1 MNSIRYIINLILI
14 SVLYISLISCS
25 LYDSKS
31 PAVPY
36 RLDLSPQ
43 IESDYSENGLK
54 AILSTRDFGTGNQRF
69 AVLLIS
75 KTGFVT
81 NETVN
86 ITTSLIQ
93 KNQSNQFFQKK
104 TAIFYQ
110 WENLSKGSYVANF
123 NFNKSGT
130 WEALIE
136 VLNENSNVTKRTNI
150 KFEVKKT
157 SYTTKIG
164 KTAKSSKTKTINDVD
179 SLNELSTGS
188 KIYPNLYQTSLE
200 HAVNLNKPI
209 IVSFASPGYCIE
221 RSCGPQTDVLNQ
233 MQKSDNSKLFFIHVE
248 LYENPEKILGNPVNK
263 KLSQAAIEWNL
274 PSAEWTFIIIEKK
287 VVAKYEGFVT
297 KQEILSNLQ
306 KILY

>member
-1 MNSIRYIINLILI
+1 MNSIGYIINLILI
-14 SVLYISLISCS
+14 SILYVSLISCG

-86 ITTSLIQ
+86 ITTSLVQ
-93 KNQSNQFFQKK
+93 KNQNSQQLQKK

-110 WENLSKGSYVANF
+110 WENLAKGTYVANF

-136 VLNENSNVTKRTNI
+136 VLNENNNVTKSTDI

-157 SYTTKIG
+157 SYTREIG

-200 HAVNLNKPI
+200 HAVNLNKPV

-297 KQEILSNLQ
+297 KQEILSDLQ

>member
-14 SVLYISLISCS
+14 SILYISLISCG

-93 KNQSNQFFQKK
+93 KNQNIQQFQKK

-110 WENLSKGSYVANF
+110 WENLAKGTYVANF
-123 NFNKSGT
+123 NFNKSGS
-130 WEALIE
+130 WEAFIE
-136 VLNENSNVTKRTNI
+136 VLNESNNVTKSTNI

-164 KTAKSSKTKTINDVD
+164 KTAKSSKTKTINDID

-188 KIYPNLYQTSLE
+188 KIYPNLYQISLE
-200 HAVNLNKPI
+200 HAVNLNKPV

-287 VVAKYEGFVT
+287 VAAKYEGFVT
-297 KQEILSNLQ
+297 KQEILSDLQ

>member
-14 SVLYISLISCS
+14 SILYVSLISCG

-43 IESDYSENGLK
+43 IESDYSKNGLK

-86 ITTSLIQ
+86 ITTSLVQ
-93 KNQSNQFFQKK
+93 KNQNSQQLQKK

-110 WENLSKGSYVANF
+110 WENLAKGTYVANF

-136 VLNENSNVTKRTNI
+136 VLNENNNVTKSTDI

-164 KTAKSSKTKTINDVD
+164 KSAKSSKTKTINDVD

-200 HAVNLNKPI
+200 HAVNLNKPV

-297 KQEILSNLQ
+297 KQEILSDLQ

>member
-14 SVLYISLISCS
+14 SILYVSLISCG

-86 ITTSLIQ
+86 ITTSLVQ
-93 KNQSNQFFQKK
+93 KNQNSQQLQKK

-110 WENLSKGSYVANF
+110 WENLAKGTYVANF
-123 NFNKSGT
+123 NFNKSGS
-130 WEALIE
+130 WEAFIE
-136 VLNENSNVTKRTNI
+136 VLNESNNVTKSTNI

-164 KTAKSSKTKTINDVD
+164 KSAKSSKTKTINDVD

-200 HAVNLNKPI
+200 HAVNLNKPV

-287 VVAKYEGFVT
+287 VAAKYEGFVT
-297 KQEILSNLQ
+297 KQEILSDLQ

>member
-14 SVLYISLISCS
+14 SILYVSLISCG

-86 ITTSLIQ
+86 ITISLVQ
-93 KNQSNQFFQKK
+93 KNQNSQQLQKK

-110 WENLSKGSYVANF
+110 WENLAKGTYVANF

-136 VLNENSNVTKRTNI
+136 VLNENNNVTKSTDI

-164 KTAKSSKTKTINDVD
+164 KSAKSSKTKTINDVD

-200 HAVNLNKPI
+200 HAVNLNKPV

-297 KQEILSNLQ
+297 KQEILSDLQ

>member
-14 SVLYISLISCS
+14 SILYVSLISCG

-86 ITTSLIQ
+86 ITTSLVQ
-93 KNQSNQFFQKK
+93 KNQNSQQLQKK

-110 WENLSKGSYVANF
+110 WENLAKGTYVANF

-136 VLNENSNVTKRTNI
+136 VLNENNNVTKSTDI

-164 KTAKSSKTKTINDVD
+164 KSAKSSKTKTINDVD

-200 HAVNLNKPI
+200 HAVNLNKPV

-263 KLSQAAIEWNL
+263 ILSQAAIEWNL

-297 KQEILSNLQ
+297 KQEILSDLQ

>member
-14 SVLYISLISCS
+14 SILYISLISCG

-86 ITTSLIQ
+86 ITTSLVQ
-93 KNQSNQFFQKK
+93 KNQNSQQLQKK

-110 WENLSKGSYVANF
+110 WENLAKGTYVANF

-136 VLNENSNVTKRTNI
+136 VLNENNNVTKSTDI

-164 KTAKSSKTKTINDVD
+164 KSAKSSKTKTINDVD

-200 HAVNLNKPI
+200 HAVNLNKPV

-297 KQEILSNLQ
+297 KQEILSDLQ

>member
-14 SVLYISLISCS
+14 SILYVSLISCG

-86 ITTSLIQ
+86 ITTSLVQ
-93 KNQSNQFFQKK
+93 KNQNSQQLQKK

-110 WENLSKGSYVANF
+110 WENLTKGTYVANF

-136 VLNENSNVTKRTNI
+136 VLNENNNVTKSTDI

-164 KTAKSSKTKTINDVD
+164 KSAKSSKTKTINDVD

-200 HAVNLNKPI
+200 HAVNLNKPV

-297 KQEILSNLQ
+297 KQEILSDLQ

>member
-93 KNQSNQFFQKK
+93 KNQNIQQFQKK

-110 WENLSKGSYVANF
+110 WENLAKGTYVANF

-136 VLNENSNVTKRTNI
+136 VLNENNNVTKSTNI

-263 KLSQAAIEWNL
+263 KLSQAAIEGNL

-297 KQEILSNLQ
+297 KQEILSDLQ

>member
-14 SVLYISLISCS
+14 SILYVSLISCG

-86 ITTSLIQ
+86 ITTSLVQ
-93 KNQSNQFFQKK
+93 KNQNSQQLQKK

-110 WENLSKGSYVANF
+110 WENLAKGTYVANF

-136 VLNENSNVTKRTNI
+136 VLNENNNVTKSTDI

-164 KTAKSSKTKTINDVD
+164 KSAKSSKTKTINDVD

-200 HAVNLNKPI
+200 HAVNLNKPV
-209 IVSFASPGYCIE
+209 IVSFASPGYSIE

-287 VVAKYEGFVT
+287 VVAKYEAFVT
-297 KQEILSNLQ
+297 KQEILSDLQ

>member
-1 MNSIRYIINLILI
+1 M
-14 SVLYISLISCS
+14 
-25 LYDSKS
+25 
-31 PAVPY
+31 
-36 RLDLSPQ
+36 
-43 IESDYSENGLK
+43 
-54 AILSTRDFGTGNQRF
+54 
-69 AVLLIS
+69 
-75 KTGFVT
+75 
-81 NETVN
+81 
-86 ITTSLIQ
+86 
-93 KNQSNQFFQKK
+93 
-104 TAIFYQ
+104 
-110 WENLSKGSYVANF
+110 
-123 NFNKSGT
+123 
-130 WEALIE
+130 IE
-136 VLNENSNVTKRTNI
+136 VLNENNNVTKSTDI

-164 KTAKSSKTKTINDVD
+164 KSAKSSKTKTINDVD

-200 HAVNLNKPI
+200 HADNLNKPV

-297 KQEILSNLQ
+297 KQEILSDLQ

>member
-75 KTGFVT
+75 KIGFVT

-86 ITTSLIQ
+86 ITTSLVQ
-93 KNQSNQFFQKK
+93 KNQQFQKK

-110 WENLSKGSYVANF
+110 WENLAKGTYVANF

-130 WEALIE
+130 WEAFIE
-136 VLNENSNVTKRTNI
+136 VLNEKNNVTKSTNI

-233 MQKSDNSKLFFIHVE
+233 IQKSDNSKLFFIHVE

>member
-14 SVLYISLISCS
+14 SILYVSLISCG

-86 ITTSLIQ
+86 ITTSLVQ
-93 KNQSNQFFQKK
+93 KNQNSQQLQKK

-110 WENLSKGSYVANF
+110 WENLAKGTYVANF

-136 VLNENSNVTKRTNI
+136 VLNENNNVTKSTDI

-164 KTAKSSKTKTINDVD
+164 KSAKSSKTKTINDVD

-200 HAVNLNKPI
+200 HAVNLNKPV

-233 MQKSDNSKLFFIHVE
+233 MQKSDNSKIFFIHVE

-297 KQEILSNLQ
+297 KQEILSDLQ

>member
-14 SVLYISLISCS
+14 SILYVSLISCG

-86 ITTSLIQ
+86 ITTSLVQ
-93 KNQSNQFFQKK
+93 KNQNSQQLQKN

-110 WENLSKGSYVANF
+110 WENLAKGTYVANF

-136 VLNENSNVTKRTNI
+136 VLNENNNVTKSTDI

-164 KTAKSSKTKTINDVD
+164 KSAKSSKTKTINDVD

-200 HAVNLNKPI
+200 HAVNLNKPV

-297 KQEILSNLQ
+297 KQEILSDLQ

>member
-14 SVLYISLISCS
+14 SILYVSLISCG

-43 IESDYSENGLK
+43 IESDYSENVLK

-86 ITTSLIQ
+86 ITTSLVQ
-93 KNQSNQFFQKK
+93 KNQNSQQLQKK

-110 WENLSKGSYVANF
+110 WENLAKGTYVANF

-136 VLNENSNVTKRTNI
+136 VLNENNNVTKSTDI

-164 KTAKSSKTKTINDVD
+164 KSAKSSKTKTINDVD

-200 HAVNLNKPI
+200 HAVNLNKPV

-297 KQEILSNLQ
+297 KQEILSDLQ

>member
-93 KNQSNQFFQKK
+93 KNQSNQLLQKK

-130 WEALIE
+130 WKALIE
-136 VLNENSNVTKRTNI
+136 VLNENNNVTKSTNI

-287 VVAKYEGFVT
+287 VAAKYEGFVT
-297 KQEILSNLQ
+297 KQEILSDLQ

>member
-1 MNSIRYIINLILI
+1 MNSIGYIINLILI
-14 SVLYISLISCS
+14 SILYVSLISCG

-86 ITTSLIQ
+86 ITTSLVQ
-93 KNQSNQFFQKK
+93 KNQNSQQLQKK

-110 WENLSKGSYVANF
+110 WENLAKGTYVANF

-136 VLNENSNVTKRTNI
+136 VLNENNNVTKSTDI

-157 SYTTKIG
+157 SYTREIG

-200 HAVNLNKPI
+200 HAVNLNKPV

>member
-14 SVLYISLISCS
+14 SILYVSLISCG

-86 ITTSLIQ
+86 ITTSLVQ
-93 KNQSNQFFQKK
+93 KNQNSQQLQKK

-110 WENLSKGSYVANF
+110 WENLAKGTYVANF

-136 VLNENSNVTKRTNI
+136 VLNENNNVTKSTDI

-164 KTAKSSKTKTINDVD
+164 KSAKSSKTKTINDVD

-200 HAVNLNKPI
+200 HAVNLNKPV

-297 KQEILSNLQ
+297 KQEILSDLQ
-306 KILY
+306 KTLY

>member
-14 SVLYISLISCS
+14 SILYVSLISCG

-86 ITTSLIQ
+86 ITTSLVQ
-93 KNQSNQFFQKK
+93 KNQNSQQLQKK

-110 WENLSKGSYVANF
+110 WENLAKGTYVANF

-136 VLNENSNVTKRTNI
+136 VLNENNNVTKSTDI

-164 KTAKSSKTKTINDVD
+164 KSAKSSKTKTINDVD

-200 HAVNLNKPI
+200 HAVNLNKPV
-209 IVSFASPGYCIE
+209 IVSFDSPGYCIE

-297 KQEILSNLQ
+297 KQEILSDLQ

>member
-1 MNSIRYIINLILI
+1 MNSIRYIVNLILI
-14 SVLYISLISCS
+14 SILYVSLISCG

-86 ITTSLIQ
+86 ITTSLVQ
-93 KNQSNQFFQKK
+93 KNQNSQQLQKK

-110 WENLSKGSYVANF
+110 WENLAKGTYVANF

-136 VLNENSNVTKRTNI
+136 VLNENNNVTKSTDI

-164 KTAKSSKTKTINDVD
+164 KSAKSSKTKTINDVD

-200 HAVNLNKPI
+200 HAVNLNKPV

-297 KQEILSNLQ
+297 KQEILSDLQ

>member
-14 SVLYISLISCS
+14 SILYVSLISCG

-86 ITTSLIQ
+86 ITTSLVQ
-93 KNQSNQFFQKK
+93 KNQNSQQLQKK

-110 WENLSKGSYVANF
+110 WENLAKGTYVANF

-136 VLNENSNVTKRTNI
+136 VLNENNNVTKSTDI

-164 KTAKSSKTKTINDVD
+164 KSAKSSKTKTINDVD

-200 HAVNLNKPI
+200 HAVNLNKPV

-297 KQEILSNLQ
+297 KQEILSDLQ

>member
-14 SVLYISLISCS
+14 SILYVSLISCG
-25 LYDSKS
+25 LYDSRS

-86 ITTSLIQ
+86 ITTSLVQ
-93 KNQSNQFFQKK
+93 KNQNSQQLQKK

-110 WENLSKGSYVANF
+110 WENLAKGTYVANF

-136 VLNENSNVTKRTNI
+136 VLNENNNVTKSTDI

-164 KTAKSSKTKTINDVD
+164 KSAKSSKTKTINDVD

-200 HAVNLNKPI
+200 HAVNLNKPV

-297 KQEILSNLQ
+297 KQEILSDLQ